1 MKKYY
6 EILGVDK
13 NSSSKDIKKAY
24 RSLSMKYHPDHN
36 SDSNA
41 TEKMAEI
48 NEAYETLSDDN
59 KKQEYDNQTNSPF
72 KSNNEMNFNMGG
84 HHDMNE
90 IFKMFGGSMFG
101 GGMFGDANMDIN
113 INGNRV
119 HIFRS
124 NNGGFQRVFTQ
135 VQKPEPIVKQLS
147 INIEDAYNGCEV
159 ELSYTR
165 WSVIDN
171 NKVNEEVKH
180 KVQISRG
187 ATDQDNYTLK
197 DQGNKINDQVK
208 GDVKII
214 ICVDNNS
221 IFQRRGNDLYL
232 KRELSLKEALCGFGF
247 EFKHL
252 SGKNFT
258 MNNNDNITVITP
270 GYTKVIPNLG
280 MPINGNYG
288 NLIIE
293 FDVKF
298 PDKMTSE
305 QISEL
310 SKIL

>member
-13 NSSSKDIKKAY
+13 NASGKDIKKAY
-24 RSLSMKYHPDHN
+24 RTLSMKYHPDHN
-36 SDSNA
+36 SDNDA

-48 NEAYETLSDDN
+48 NEAYEILSDDN
-59 KKQEYDNQTNSPF
+59 KKQEYDNKT
-72 KSNNEMNFNMGG
+72 NNEMNFNMGG
-84 HHDMNE
+84 HNDMND
-90 IFKMFGGSMFG
+90 IFKMFG
-101 GGMFGDANMDIN
+101 GGMFGGGNMDIN

-124 NNGGFQRVFTQ
+124 NNGSFQRVFTQ
-135 VQKPEPIVKQLS
+135 IQKPEPIIKQIS
-147 INIEDAYNGCEV
+147 INIEDAYKGCEM
-159 ELSYTR
+159 ELTYTR
-165 WSVIDN
+165 WCIINN
-171 NKVNEEVKH
+171 NKVNEEIKR
-180 KVQISRG
+180 KVEISPG
-187 ATDQDNYTLK
+187 ATDQDNYTIK
-197 DQGNKINDQVK
+197 DQGNKINDEVK
-208 GDVKII
+208 GDVRII
-214 ICVDNNS
+214 ICVNNNS
-221 IFQRRGNDLYL
+221 IFQRRGSDLYL
-232 KRELSLKEALCGFGF
+232 KQEISLKEALCGFGF

-280 MPINGNYG
+280 MPLNGNYG

-305 QISEL
+305 QINEL